1 MDILICPGQAPVF
14 VVIDGLDECSNTSA
28 IPSPRRSILL
38 LLEELISS
46 GSPNLHICITSRHE
60 IDIQEV
66 LQPLTFHSVSLY
78 DEAGQMDDIADYVRS
93 IVNTDPEMRGW
104 NRGDKRL
111 VIDVLTERADGV

>member
-1 MDILICPGQAPVF
+1 
-14 VVIDGLDECSNTSA
+14 
-28 IPSPRRSILL
+28 
-38 LLEELISS
+38 LEELISS

-66 LQPLTFHSVSLY
+66 LQPLTFHSVSLH

-104 NRGDKRL
+104 NWGDKKL